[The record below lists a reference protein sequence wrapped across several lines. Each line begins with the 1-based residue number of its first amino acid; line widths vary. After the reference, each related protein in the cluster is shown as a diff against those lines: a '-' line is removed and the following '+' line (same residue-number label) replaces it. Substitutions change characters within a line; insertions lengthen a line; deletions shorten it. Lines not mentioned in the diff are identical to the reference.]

1 MDLTASYIRHFPG
14 LAEAVA
20 ASRPTQQH
28 TSLLE
33 CLRRVPALEAA
44 RLATTRGDTW
54 LHRRMVF
61 TNDGRLVAE
70 DHEAWL
76 AEEVARDGGHVAATC
91 TRLDAAGY
99 RLSKCNIT
107 NLYVVVAGHSG
118 DPSDFLQI
126 EVAMEDETMDLEL
139 RPGQGWRKPRTL
151 EELQREA
158 DQGPPLPDD
167 ERALLARPRTY
178 RLRRIV
184 DVDAWL
190 KVADALHDVS
200 REEIRSRRYRVTSS
214 ATPGATIQTTDELFP
229 GWDRFPAKHRRY
241 FRDWQRSSA
250 APYRLCDQ
258 WVLNLTDWTDAR
270 GHRTLDMI
278 PMWAFNRPLAKVN
291 AAKGSDYEFYG
302 RLQKLDRRT
311 GVPFGWFFYM
321 LHGNRV
327 DGDAAERVIRAAEAG
342 TIVMPECDY
351 RVLKDWQ
358 DTPYGF

>member
-1 MDLTASYIRHFPG
+1 MESNASYLRHFPG
-14 LAEAVA
+14 LPEAVA
-20 ASRPTQQH
+20 GCAPSQKH
-28 TSLLE
+28 AALLE
-33 CLRRVPALEAA
+33 HLRRVPELDAA
-44 RLATTRGDTW
+44 QLATTRGDTW
-54 LHRRMVF
+54 LHRRKVF
-61 TNDGRLVAE
+61 SADRRLVAE

-76 AEEVARDGGHVAATC
+76 AEEVARDAGHVAATC
-91 TRLDAAGY
+91 TRLDSAGY

-126 EVAMEDETMDLEL
+126 EVALEEEFLDLEF

-158 DQGPPLPDD
+158 DQGPQLPDD
-167 ERALLARPRTY
+167 ERVLLVRPRAY

-184 DVDAWL
+184 DVGAWL
-190 KVADALHDVS
+190 QVADALEDVR
-200 REEIRSRRYRVTSS
+200 REEFRDRRYRVTSS
-214 ATPGATIQTTDELFP
+214 ETPGATIQTADELFP
-229 GWDRFPAKHRRY
+229 GWDRVPAKHRRF

-258 WVLNLTDWTDAR
+258 WVLQLTDWTDQR
-270 GHRTLDMI
+270 GHRTLDMV

-291 AAKGSDYEFYG
+291 AAKGTDYEFYG
-302 RLQKLDRRT
+302 TLQKLDRRI
-311 GVPFGWFFYM
+311 GVPFGWYFYM

-327 DGDAAERVIRAAEAG
+327 DGDAAMRVIRAAEDG

-358 DTPYGF
+358 DSPYGF